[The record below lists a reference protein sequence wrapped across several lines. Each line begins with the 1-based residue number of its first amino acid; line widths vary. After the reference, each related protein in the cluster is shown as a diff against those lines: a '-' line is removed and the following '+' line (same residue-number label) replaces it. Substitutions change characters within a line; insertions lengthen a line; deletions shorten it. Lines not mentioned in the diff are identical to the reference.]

1 MPKSTIPQHPISIL
15 SKPKFKIG
23 QLVKFPTSGTR
34 TKRSR
39 DEGIILSI
47 ERAYELQDNYK
58 RYYPDGTCRGE
69 LTTIKELSKRKFK
82 GYAYKTKSVQPK
94 GYTADYTM
102 FMGNQLEVSKKIMKH
117 A

>member
-1 MPKSTIPQHPISIL
+1 MAQLKN
-15 SKPKFKIG
+15 PKFKTG
-23 QLVKFPTSGTR
+23 QLVQFPTTGR
-34 TKRSR
+34 TTHRSR
-39 DEGIILSI
+39 EAGIIIEI

-82 GYAYKTKSVQPK
+82 GFAYKTKSVQPK

-102 FMGNQLEVSKKIMKH
+102 FMENQLNIPKDINKYLYAE
-117 A
+117 

>member
-1 MPKSTIPQHPISIL
+1 MERPYIFRILTYINDKIKIMPKSTIPQHPISIL

-47 ERAYELQDNYK
+47 ERAYELQDNY
-58 RYYPDGTCRGE
+58 
-69 LTTIKELSKRKFK
+69 TT
-82 GYAYKTKSVQPK
+82 
-94 GYTADYTM
+94 DYTM

>member
-47 ERAYELQDNYK
+47 
-58 RYYPDGTCRGE
+58 
-69 LTTIKELSKRKFK
+69 TTIKELSKRKFK